1 MSTFNA
7 NEISDGD
14 IFFERKIRDVTDPA
28 CFNWLYN
35 KIASTNKENA
45 IIIAKYIMSMKIDIN
60 LSDYYRRDIIV
71 ILSKLSMFFSNQKSF
86 KSMTREDILSFLDSF
101 RKIESVDTLH
111 KWIGTY
117 NIYRIHLMRF
127 FKWLYFPDIEQDI
140 RPKPSVIEN
149 ILQLKRKEKSIY
161 KPTDLWTPEDDSLF
175 SKYCP
180 NAIQDELL

>member
-45 IIIAKYIMSMKIDIN
+45 IIIAKYIMSMKIEIN

-101 RKIESVDTLH
+101 
-111 KWIGTY
+111 
-117 NIYRIHLMRF
+117 
-127 FKWLYFPDIEQDI
+127 
-140 RPKPSVIEN
+140 
-149 ILQLKRKEKSIY
+149 
-161 KPTDLWTPEDDSLF
+161 
-175 SKYCP
+175 
-180 NAIQDELL
+180 